1 MDTVKYIL
9 GHPDFVQGIGNI
21 YPVKVKDYDKFNEC
35 SNVLYITSQHFEF
48 NVGDEYKLLD
58 LLVVLENGKFVSQL
72 EQLFSLVTREKVVF
86 VCSESNY
93 GFVINEK
100 YMINRDNYE
109 EVRKIVMKQNL
120 LFEQKVY
127 KDKLVQEWAERAMRA
142 KNKNGIK
149 ITIQDMITTISVFT
163 GKNYEEISDMTIY
176 QLQADFKRINRFQDY
191 QTSVDFKCAGAEKV
205 NINHFAGFINLFES
219 PYDNLFV
226 SSNKL
231 NNIEKA
237 FK

>member
-9 GHPDFVQGIGNI
+9 GHPDFIETIGNV
-21 YPVKVKDYDKFNEC
+21 YPVKVKDYDLFNEC
-35 SNVLYITSQHFEF
+35 SNVLYITNQHFES
-48 NVGDEYKLLD
+48 GDNYKLLD
-58 LLVVLENGKFVSQL
+58 LLILLENGKFIPQL

-86 VCSESNY
+86 VCDESSY
-93 GFVINEK
+93 LFVINEK
-100 YMINRDNYE
+100 YAINQDNYPLI
-109 EVRKIVMKQNL
+109 RKVVMTQNL

-127 KDKLVQEWAERAMRA
+127 KDKLVQEWANKVLEARS
-142 KNKNGIK
+142 KNGVK
-149 ITIQDMITTISVFT
+149 ITIVDMISTISAFT
-163 GKNYEEISDMTIY
+163 GKSYEQIGEQTIF
-176 QLQADFKRINRFQDY
+176 QMQADFKRINQMKQYD
-191 QTSVDFKCAGAEKV
+191 SEVSFKCAGAEKV
-205 NINHFAGFINLFES
+205 NINHFAGYINLFES